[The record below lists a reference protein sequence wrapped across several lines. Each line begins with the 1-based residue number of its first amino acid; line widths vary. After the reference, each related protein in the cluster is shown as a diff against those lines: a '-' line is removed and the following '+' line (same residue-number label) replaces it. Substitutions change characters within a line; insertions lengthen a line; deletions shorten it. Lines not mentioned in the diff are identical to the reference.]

1 MTIHFCA
8 IRAMLIGAALAAAPQ
23 AWSAPTTSTQNQGP
37 NMTTPSTSKLANSEK
52 KGRSDFDFL
61 VGDWQTVQKRSTKP
75 LQDDAPWETFD
86 ATIHMEKLPG
96 DLGNIDS
103 MLAPTWRPGWVG
115 VTIRIFNGETG
126 LWSIYWLAGKT
137 GGIDSATGQ
146 LTVPV
151 VGKFEN
157 GVGIFESDEVIE
169 GKALRVRY
177 MWTRVDADN
186 VTWQQAFSFDGGKT
200 WKPNWEMAGRR
211 MKK

>member
-1 MTIHFCA
+1 
-8 IRAMLIGAALAAAPQ
+8 
-23 AWSAPTTSTQNQGP
+23 
-37 NMTTPSTSKLANSEK
+37 MTTPSASKPADAEK

-75 LQDDAPWETFD
+75 FQDDAPWETFD
-86 ATIHMEKLPG
+86 ATIHMAKLPG

-103 MLAPTWRPGWVG
+103 MVAPAWRPGWVG
-115 VTIRIFNGETG
+115 VALRIFNGETG

-137 GGIDSATGQ
+137 GGIDSATGH

-157 GVGIFESDEVIE
+157 GVGTFECDEVIE

-177 MWTRVDADN
+177 TWTRLDADN
-186 VTWQQAFSFDGGKT
+186 VTWQQAFSFDAGKT
-200 WKPNWEMAGRR
+200 WRPNWEMTGRR
-211 MKK
+211 IKE